1 MGLRREGR
9 GEGGGGEVDLKIF
22 RKFATTLSVCCTG
35 FADRCDSIKKIKTNV
50 L

>member
-1 MGLRREGR
+1 MGER
-9 GEGGGGEVDLKIF
+9 GEVGLNIF

-35 FADRCDSIKKIKTNV
+35 FTDRCDSIKKIKTNV